1 MAIDSEKIIHAK
13 IAQLEA
19 DIASLRDGYMI
30 VNKRYAQTL
39 DSMKLLTQS
48 ALEAALRAANA
59 AEKAA
64 QASKNAA
71 AAAMA
76 SASAK
81 IIDATHAATEAA
93 SLAAVAAAGYWAY
106 NKAAPIIADVRSMMQ
121 LMEEQQKAE
130 SLKARELDP
139 CVFVFFEVAC
149 QIVIIFTRAPLYHP
163 LKHTT
168 ELCLSLFTIQF
179 QHELCEQQCDMRS
192 NRSRSCYFYARQ
204 GSFIPYRIDQCGFRS
219 SQPPTLPTIF
229 VCIADF
235 FNFSS

>member
-1 MAIDSEKIIHAK
+1 MGKNFSDCFDWGKPSDCWNGSIKSNVEIGNQQIALVIEIMRIVHEFEGNQVYLLVARWFTCHSEFMAIDSEKIIHAK

-93 SLAAVAAAGYWAY
+93 SLAAVAAAE
-106 NKAAPIIADVRSMMQ
+106 AAAAASAAAAAAASAAAIQA
-121 LMEEQQKAE
+121 EESSNQASAE
-130 SLKARELDP
+130 AARATMRATEAAAEAAQMAHMASEAAKSLK
-139 CVFVFFEVAC
+139 
-149 QIVIIFTRAPLYHP
+149 
-163 LKHTT
+163 
-168 ELCLSLFTIQF
+168 
-179 QHELCEQQCDMRS
+179 
-192 NRSRSCYFYARQ
+192 
-204 GSFIPYRIDQCGFRS
+204 
-219 SQPPTLPTIF
+219 
-229 VCIADF
+229 
-235 FNFSS
+235 

>member
-1 MAIDSEKIIHAK
+1 MLKKTYMRTTDISQYLPPSGNQFHCRLVEIRRWFMHVVSRPGRDFQGSPVRRSGDFPRKGDPVANDDSEKIIHTK

-30 VNKRYAQTL
+30 VNKRYAHTL

-76 SASAK
+76 SANAK

-93 SLAAVAAAGYWAY
+93 SLAAVAAAE
-106 NKAAPIIADVRSMMQ
+106 AAAAASAAAAAAAAAAAIQA
-121 LMEEQQKAE
+121 EESSNQASAE
-130 SLKARELDP
+130 AARATMRATEAAAEAAKMAHMAAEAAKSLK
-139 CVFVFFEVAC
+139 
-149 QIVIIFTRAPLYHP
+149 
-163 LKHTT
+163 
-168 ELCLSLFTIQF
+168 
-179 QHELCEQQCDMRS
+179 
-192 NRSRSCYFYARQ
+192 
-204 GSFIPYRIDQCGFRS
+204 
-219 SQPPTLPTIF
+219 
-229 VCIADF
+229 
-235 FNFSS
+235 